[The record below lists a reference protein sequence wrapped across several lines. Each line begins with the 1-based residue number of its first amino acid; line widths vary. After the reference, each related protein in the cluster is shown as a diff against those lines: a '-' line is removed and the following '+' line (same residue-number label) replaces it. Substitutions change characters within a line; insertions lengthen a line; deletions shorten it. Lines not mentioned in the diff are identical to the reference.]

1 MAVPADADPALRV
14 DEGGTV
20 RVRQTRV
27 TLRSV
32 VVAFNEGASAEEIV
46 LRYPSLDLTD
56 TYAAITYYLR
66 HRSEVDR
73 MLAEEDR
80 QIEEVQEVVE
90 REFPTADLRWRLRGQ
105 MASPKAPDSA
115 AR

>member
-1 MAVPADADPALRV
+1 MVIAADADPALRV
-14 DEGGTV
+14 DDGGTV
-20 RVRQTRV
+20 RVGRTRV

-73 MLAEEDR
+73 MLAEEER
-80 QIEEVQEVVE
+80 EIEEVQAEIE
-90 REFPTADLRWRLRGQ
+90 REFPTADLRRRLRDR
-105 MASPKAPDSA
+105 MAIGGSEGS
-115 AR
+115 

>member
-1 MAVPADADPALRV
+1 MTVATTADPALRT

-20 RVRQTRV
+20 RVGRSRV

-32 VVAFNEGASAEEIV
+32 VHAFDEGASAEEIV
-46 LRYPSLDLTD
+46 LRYPSLSLTD

-66 HRSEVDR
+66 HGNEVEQ

-80 QIEEVQEVVE
+80 EIEELHQRIE
-90 REFPTADLRWRLRGQ
+90 RLSPTADLRARLRRRLTERHATG
-105 MASPKAPDSA
+105 S
-115 AR
+115 